1 MWEKRAASREKE
13 RAVRPIKSTSRL
25 AADPAGLTSAVRL
38 FYFFLLFII
47 SEMKTS
53 QDFEQRSDLF

>member
-1 MWEKRAASREKE
+1 MGEKSSKQRKGEGSEADKINK
-13 RAVRPIKSTSRL
+13 PL